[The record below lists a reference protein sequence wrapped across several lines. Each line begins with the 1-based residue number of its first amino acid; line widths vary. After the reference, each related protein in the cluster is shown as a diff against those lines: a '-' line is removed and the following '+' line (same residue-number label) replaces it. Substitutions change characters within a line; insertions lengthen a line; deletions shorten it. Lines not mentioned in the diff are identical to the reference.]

1 MKKENKNKI
10 QPRQQV
16 VIQILWSILQNEKLT
31 DMGRRWGRQQE
42 AGVVQEPHSVCCNSN
57 KHKNLCNVKI
67 F

>member
-31 DMGRRWGRQQE
+31 DMGRRWGRGQGE
-42 AGVVQEPHSVCCNSN
+42 WHPAYAATATST
-57 KHKNLCNVKI
+57 KI
-67 F
+67 YVT

>member
-31 DMGRRWGRQQE
+31 DMAMGKGQGQGGWFKSHT
-42 AGVVQEPHSVCCNSN
+42 AYAA
-57 KHKNLCNVKI
+57 KI
-67 F
+67 YVT

>member
-31 DMGRRWGRQQE
+31 DMGRQWGRLQE
-42 AGVVQEPHSVCCNSN
+42 WWFKRHAAYAATATST
-57 KHKNLCNVKI
+57 KI
-67 F
+67 YVT

>member
-31 DMGRRWGRQQE
+31 DMERRWGRQQE
-42 AGVVQEPHSVCCNSN
+42 AGVVQEARSVCCNSN

>member
-31 DMGRRWGRQQE
+31 DMGRRWGRGVFQRHAAYAATAQQ
-42 AGVVQEPHSVCCNSN
+42 AQ
-57 KHKNLCNVKI
+57 KLM
-67 F
+67 

>member
-31 DMGRRWGRQQE
+31 DMGRRWGRGCSRGTQRMLQQ
-42 AGVVQEPHSVCCNSN
+42 HN

>member
-31 DMGRRWGRQQE
+31 DMGRQWGRQQE
-42 AGVVQEPHSVCCNSN
+42 AARGRGGSRGKQRMLQQQQAQ
-57 KHKNLCNVKI
+57 K
-67 F
+67 FM